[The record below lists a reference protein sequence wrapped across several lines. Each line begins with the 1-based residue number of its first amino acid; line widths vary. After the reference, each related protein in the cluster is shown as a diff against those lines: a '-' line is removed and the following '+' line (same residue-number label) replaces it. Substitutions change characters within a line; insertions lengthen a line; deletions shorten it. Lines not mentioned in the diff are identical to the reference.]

1 MNILII
7 GSGAREH
14 AIAWRLADSPRV
26 GQVFIVPGNA
36 GTAAIGRNVL
46 PDSGNR
52 TDITGLAQLVE
63 SLNIGLTVVGPEAP
77 LASGIV
83 DVFRRR
89 GLPIF
94 GPTKAGAQLE
104 SSKAFA
110 NKLMGKYHIPSPK
123 FKVFSDHSEA
133 REFLSGHDGPVV
145 IKADGLAA
153 GKGVMVCMEKEE
165 ALRGLHE
172 CMEARAFGA
181 AGDTVVIEEYLEG
194 PEVSVFALSDGVEL
208 SPLVAACDYK
218 RLLDGD
224 AGPNTGGMGS
234 YSPPE
239 FWTPQ
244 LSARI
249 ADEIMVPTVR
259 AMREEGTPY
268 QGVLYA
274 GLMITALGPRV
285 LEFNCRFGDP
295 EAQVI
300 LPLLK
305 TDPMDAL
312 MACVEGHIN
321 ASPIEWANDS
331 SVGIVMASGGYPG
344 EYAKGLPISGLGE
357 VDAGVLVFHAA
368 TSKAGDGEDAQVI
381 TDGGRVLTVV
391 GTGGTIEQART
402 KAYNNIG
409 RVRFPGAHYR
419 KDIALRA
426 VPRIPDQSPAVQ
438 SRPVTR

>member
-1 MNILII
+1 MNVLVI

-26 GQVFIVPGNA
+26 VQVFIVPGNP
-36 GTAAIGRNVL
+36 GTATVGTNVL
-46 PDSGNR
+46 PDSGNP
-52 TDITGLAQLVE
+52 TDIAGLARLAE
-63 SLNIGLTVVGPEAP
+63 SLDVGLTVVGPEAP

-94 GPTKAGAQLE
+94 GPTQAAAQLE
-104 SSKAFA
+104 SSKSFA
-110 NKLMGKYHIPSPK
+110 KRLMEKYHIPCPK
-123 FKVFSDHSEA
+123 FKVFNDHAEA
-133 REFLSGHDGPVV
+133 REFLSGHEGPVV

-153 GKGVMVCMEKEE
+153 GKGVLICRDKEE
-165 ALRGLHE
+165 ALMGLHK
-172 CMEARAFGA
+172 CMEARVFGA
-181 AGDTVVIEEYLEG
+181 AGDTVLIEEYVEG
-194 PEVSVFALSDGVEL
+194 PEVSVFALSDGAEL

-239 FWTPQ
+239 FWTPE

-249 ADEIMVPTVR
+249 EEEIMVPTIN

-274 GLMITALGPRV
+274 GLMITEQGPKV

-305 TDPMDAL
+305 TDPLDAL
-312 MACVEGHIN
+312 MACVNGHVN
-321 ASPIEWANDS
+321 VSPIEWADDA
-331 SVGIVMASGGYPG
+331 SVGIAMASGGYPG
-344 EYAKGLPISGLGE
+344 EFAKGLPISGLGE
-357 VDAGVLVFHAA
+357 IDAGVLVFHAA
-368 TSKAGDGEDAQVI
+368 TKKAHEGETAPVL

-391 GTGGTIEQART
+391 GTGQTVGQART
-402 KAYNNIG
+402 KAYDNIS

-419 KDIALRA
+419 RDIALRA
-426 VPRIPDQSPAVQ
+426 VLPFPDNSPAVTT
-438 SRPVTR
+438 RPFTL

>member
-1 MNILII
+1 
-7 GSGAREH
+7 
-14 AIAWRLADSPRV
+14 
-26 GQVFIVPGNA
+26 
-36 GTAAIGRNVL
+36 
-46 PDSGNR
+46 
-52 TDITGLAQLVE
+52 
-63 SLNIGLTVVGPEAP
+63 
-77 LASGIV
+77 
-83 DVFRRR
+83 
-89 GLPIF
+89 
-94 GPTKAGAQLE
+94 
-104 SSKAFA
+104 
-110 NKLMGKYHIPSPK
+110 
-123 FKVFSDHSEA
+123 
-133 REFLSGHDGPVV
+133 
-145 IKADGLAA
+145 
-153 GKGVMVCMEKEE
+153 
-165 ALRGLHE
+165 
-172 CMEARAFGA
+172 
-181 AGDTVVIEEYLEG
+181 
-194 PEVSVFALSDGVEL
+194 
-208 SPLVAACDYK
+208 
-218 RLLDGD
+218 
-224 AGPNTGGMGS
+224 
-234 YSPPE
+234 
-239 FWTPQ
+239 
-244 LSARI
+244 
-249 ADEIMVPTVR
+249 
-259 AMREEGTPY
+259 
-268 QGVLYA
+268 
-274 GLMITALGPRV
+274 MITALGPRV